1 MAVIWR
7 DTNWEARAD
16 GHRRAGLE
24 HCLVAP
30 QWRPHGLAARLVE
43 TVEAAAEARGFS
55 YLSAL
60 PTPTTSAGSA
70 AADASGLTPD
80 GWRARG
86 FRYYRRTPAGIALR
100 IKALSPDPQSA
111 ATRLHR
117 PDGDS

>member
-1 MAVIWR
+1 MARTW
-7 DTNWEARAD
+7 WETQGD
-16 GHRRAGLE
+16 
-24 HCLVAP
+24 
-30 QWRPHGLAARLVE
+30 GLAARLVE

-60 PTPTTSAGSA
+60 PAHAPGAPSKAGSA

-86 FRYYRRTPAGIALR
+86 FRYYRRTPAGTTLR

-111 ATRLHR
+111 AARLHR
-117 PDGDS
+117 PDGDG